1 MLLVKTEKTIF
12 NFKDSLTLSWWRS
25 PSYRNQFTDFQSKP
39 MDWFLYD
46 RDLRHEIVKTTIFN
60 YIAILKLHLWNILEQ
75 QYVHRSTKTM

>member
-1 MLLVKTEKTIF
+1 
-12 NFKDSLTLSWWRS
+12 
-25 PSYRNQFTDFQSKP
+25 